1 LLYLVDGYNV
11 YHAAR
16 KMADQWS
23 HITTLTLC
31 QWIAR
36 DMQSLKDRA
45 IVVFDGKKLRGQSL
59 EILPAGFV
67 EILYS
72 GPEQDADTA
81 LEHLIQQNTAPR
93 RLTVVSSDNRL
104 RKAARRRRCK
114 RLKSPEYLEELIRR
128 QQTPPRRPTEPIQK
142 RRGLAEGELTE
153 WLERFGLPND
163 KTDENENIFGRIK

>member
-1 LLYLVDGYNV
+1 MPYLVDGYNV

-16 KMADQWS
+16 KMADQFS

-67 EILYS
+67 EIFYS
-72 GPEQDADTA
+72 GPEQDADSA
-81 LEHLIQQNTAPR
+81 LEDLIQQNTAPR
-93 RLTVVSSDNRL
+93 RLTVVSADNRV
-104 RKAARRRRCK
+104 RKAARHRRCK
-114 RLKSPEYLEELIRR
+114 RLKSPEYLEELIWR

-142 RRGLAEGELTE
+142 RHGLAEGELPD

-163 KTDENENIFGRIK
+163 KPDENENICGRIK

>member
-1 LLYLVDGYNV
+1 LPYLVDGYNV

-16 KMADQWS
+16 KMAEQWS

-45 IVVFDGKKLRGQSL
+45 IVVFDGKKLRGQPT
-59 EILPAGFV
+59 EVKPAGFV
-67 EILYS
+67 EILHS
-72 GPEQDADTA
+72 GPKQDADTA
-81 LEHLIQQNTAPR
+81 LEDLIQQNTAPR

-114 RLKSPEYLEELIRR
+114 LLKAPQYLEELIRR
-128 QQTPPRRPTEPIQK
+128 QQTPPRRETEPIQK
-142 RRGLAEGELTE
+142 RLGLAEGELPE
-153 WLERFGLPND
+153 WLERFGLSKDNP
-163 KTDENENIFGRIK
+163 DENERSVGKIK